1 MQNKQQWKK
10 HAKQMDNM
18 RQSRRNE
25 FWQVIKEFR
34 RLGFEVREITPYQ
47 FRFNDCLDIYPSN
60 KRYHELAK
68 RSRGDIRGK
77 SFDQFLREFFGIK

>member
-18 RQSRRNE
+18 RRSRRNE

-60 KRYHELAK
+60 KRYRELVK